1 MVNTILHFFNE
12 NLLII
17 ITSGVFIFLFLHQ
30 NFKIGSQKKSY

>member
-17 ITSGVFIFLFLHQ
+17 ITSGVFIFSF
-30 NFKIGSQKKSY
+30 FASKF